1 MKIVITI
8 FWPYLRVKNNILN
21 IMVDSKID
29 GIPDS
34 IPCKGSGQASIEAT
48 GTKAISSDYVFH
60 S

>member
-8 FWPYLRVKNNILN
+8 WPYLRVKNNILN

-34 IPCKGSGQASIEAT
+34 IPCKSSGQPSVEAT
-48 GTKAISSDYVFH
+48 GTKTFSSDYVFH
-60 S
+60 R